1 MNADDPS
8 KRRSS
13 TNKHQELPFG
23 HSSATSRADLFIPC
37 PDASAKGR
45 RELNAKIGLNGF
57 KEVARIR
64 RERKPL
70 GDGEGY
76 IGAECS

>member
-1 MNADDPS
+1 MYV
-8 KRRSS
+8 
-13 TNKHQELPFG
+13 
-23 HSSATSRADLFIPC
+23 
-37 PDASAKGR
+37 SAKGR
-45 RELNAKIGLNGF
+45 RELNAQIGLNGF

-76 IGAECS
+76 IGAECSRKRDLSGPGQKARLS

>member
-1 MNADDPS
+1 MYV
-8 KRRSS
+8 
-13 TNKHQELPFG
+13 
-23 HSSATSRADLFIPC
+23 
-37 PDASAKGR
+37 SAKGR